1 MKQLLKNVLL
11 LTGLMLGS
19 LAAAQDYQVLKNPIP
34 QRAGPGQVVVQQFLW
49 HKCIHCYRL
58 EADVQTWL
66 DHDKPEFLVFERVP
80 VAWSDD
86 HLADGAFYTAAVAL
100 YRQGALG
107 QRELERINDGL
118 FDLHFG
124 KQLPLDPENALPF
137 FQPHGIHDVEQ
148 LLALI
153 GSPDARDERSRA
165 QRLTMGYQIAS
176 VPVFVVAGKYLVSL
190 STLGP
195 DATPEKLFTT
205 INRLA
210 AQERPR
216 PLITPFVIPQRAPL

>member
-1 MKQLLKNVLL
+1 MKELLKNLLFLSGLL
-11 LTGLMLGS
+11 LCS
-19 LAAAQDYQVLKNPIP
+19 LTTAQDYQVLKNPMP

-66 DHDKPEFLVFERVP
+66 DHDKPEFLVFERIP

-107 QRELERINDGL
+107 QNELGRINDSL
-118 FDLHFG
+118 FDLHFA
-124 KQLPLDPENALPF
+124 KQLSLNPENALPF
-137 FQPHGIHDVEQ
+137 FQPHGIEDTGQ

-153 GSPDARDERSRA
+153 DSPAARNERARA
-165 QRLTMGYQIAS
+165 KRLTMGYQIAN

-190 STLGP
+190 GTLGP
-195 DATPEKLFTT
+195 EATPEKLFAT

-216 PLITPFVIPQRAPL
+216 PLITPFIIPK